1 MQGHVWAYSWPQKR
15 ASTSTDM
22 ATKCKRV
29 SIVGVMRCEHSNWYF
44 CSINVDYMEYTTIN
58 IMWVPIIS
66 IRVHYR
72 FSILPIY
79 TDYHI
84 HLLLIY
90 NIDKLSIKDTN
101 LLHCFRFISTQY
113 RQIICHFVTTIYWKV
128 GIYLKVNTYITYH
141 ARAIQCLGHE
151 HELHQ
156 TNKENRIKMSS

>member
-58 IMWVPIIS
+58 IMWVSIIS

-90 NIDKLSIKDTN
+90 NIDKLSIKATN
-101 LLHCFRFISTQY
+101 LLHCFRFIN
-113 RQIICHFVTTIYWKV
+113 WKV
-128 GIYLKVNTYITYH
+128 WIYLKVNTYITYH

>member
-44 CSINVDYMEYTTIN
+44 CSINVDYIEYTTIN

-90 NIDKLSIKDTN
+90 NIDKLSIKATN
-101 LLHCFRFISTQY
+101 LLHCFRLTNNVPFCYDYLLKGMNILKSKYIHNISCPCY
-113 RQIICHFVTTIYWKV
+113 S
-128 GIYLKVNTYITYH
+128 
-141 ARAIQCLGHE
+141 
-151 HELHQ
+151 
-156 TNKENRIKMSS
+156 MSWSWTWATPNQ